1 MVTKANNQ
9 YLTED
14 QIERAVEREMN
25 MLDRLLMS
33 NAMTQKQY
41 DQEVKDLDYWAK
53 EKYKYTR
60 NRK

>member
-9 YLTED
+9 CLNED

-33 NAMTQKQY
+33 NAISQKQY
-41 DQEVKDLDYWAK
+41 DQEVKDLDHWAK
-53 EKYKYTR
+53 EEYKYIR
-60 NRK
+60 NRR

>member
-1 MVTKANNQ
+1 MVTNANNQ

-53 EKYKYTR
+53 EEYKYTR

>member
-41 DQEVKDLDYWAK
+41 NQEVKDLDHWAK

-60 NRK
+60 NRR

>member
-1 MVTKANNQ
+1 MVAKSFKQ

-33 NAMTQKQY
+33 NAISQKQY
-41 DQEVKDLDYWAK
+41 DQEVREIDLWAK
-53 EKYKYTR
+53 
-60 NRK
+60 